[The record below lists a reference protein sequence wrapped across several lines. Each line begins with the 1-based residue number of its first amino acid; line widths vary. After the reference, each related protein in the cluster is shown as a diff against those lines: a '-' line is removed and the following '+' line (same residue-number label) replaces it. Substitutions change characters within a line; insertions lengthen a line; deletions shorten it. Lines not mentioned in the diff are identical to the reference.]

1 MGVKLIAVGKKPHA
15 LGIALGTLLQDGI
28 EVFQLHV
35 GNKGFLFL
43 VEFGGWFAH
52 FFLLIRRCR
61 DDMNFSVLNLSD
73 YIPRGSR
80 QSITPAPLRSILNS

>member
-52 FFLLIRRCR
+52 FFLLIR
-61 DDMNFSVLNLSD
+61 LSD
-73 YIPRGSR
+73 GDLKFTCFVSYK
-80 QSITPAPLRSILNS
+80 RS